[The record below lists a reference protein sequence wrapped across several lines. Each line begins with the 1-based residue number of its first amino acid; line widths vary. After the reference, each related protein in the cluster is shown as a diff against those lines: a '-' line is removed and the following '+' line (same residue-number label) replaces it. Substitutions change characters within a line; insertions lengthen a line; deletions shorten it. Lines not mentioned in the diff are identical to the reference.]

1 MITKLFQ
8 LKSMS
13 YGHNIKSPFKKK
25 VLPPKLILP
34 MVISHN
40 SMAHNKTWLD
50 YPQVYPRYQAKDL
63 NLKK

>member
-8 LKSMS
+8 LKSML
-13 YGHNIKSPFKKK
+13 YGQNIKSSFKKK

-40 SMAHNKTWLD
+40 SMAYNKTWLD
-50 YPQVYPRYQAKDL
+50 YPQIYPRLQTKDL
-63 NLKK
+63 ILKR